1 MGRFGVPALFG
12 KRNVSMSRNLALLVL
27 LGFSVGHAAAC
38 FTVYDRTNAIVYY
51 AQTPPVDMTPP
62 FNEKLQRAF
71 PGSHLVF
78 GNTTGCPV
86 KQAGYNPAK
95 PLAPTSPLFTD
106 KRTAEEMKLSH
117 SVLPNGAA
125 LVAKPPAGMRP
136 GFTVMNLNGQASTDR
151 AVTRPASASSKQSP
165 VITEM
170 RDPPVTV
177 IERDGS
183 VKEVR

>member
-1 MGRFGVPALFG
+1 MI
-12 KRNVSMSRNLALLVL
+12 RNLALFAVC
-27 LGFSVGHAAAC
+27 GVAAGHAVAC

-62 FNEKLQRAF
+62 FNDKLQKAF

-95 PLAPTSPLFTD
+95 PPAASSPLFTD

-136 GFTVMNLNGQASTDR
+136 GFTVLNLGGPVAT
-151 AVTRPASASSKQSP
+151 APVAPRPLASSAKSSP

-170 RDPPVTV
+170 RDPPITI
-177 IERDGS
+177 IEERGRIGG
-183 VKEVR
+183 ETR

>member
-1 MGRFGVPALFG
+1 MTKNFAL
-12 KRNVSMSRNLALLVL
+12 VAWLAL
-27 LGFSVGHAAAC
+27 SAGHAAAC

-62 FNEKLQRAF
+62 FNEKLQKVF

-78 GNTTGCPV
+78 GSTTGCPV
-86 KQAGYNPAK
+86 KQSGYNPAR
-95 PLAPTSPLFTD
+95 PPASTSPLFTD

-117 SVLPNGAA
+117 SMLPNGAA
-125 LVAKPPAGMRP
+125 LVSKPPAGMRP
-136 GFTVMNLNGQASTDR
+136 GFTVMNLGGQALPDR
-151 AVTRPASASSKQSP
+151 AALRSGSASARQSP
-165 VITEM
+165 VITEL

-183 VKEVR
+183 VKEIR

>member
-1 MGRFGVPALFG
+1 MV
-12 KRNVSMSRNLALLVL
+12 KNLALLAL
-27 LGFSVGHAAAC
+27 LGLAAGNAAAC

-62 FNEKLQRAF
+62 FNDRLQKVF

-78 GNTTGCPV
+78 GSTTGCPV
-86 KQAGYNPAK
+86 KQAGYNPAR
-95 PLAPTSPLFTD
+95 PPGVSAPLFTD
-106 KRTAEEMKLSH
+106 KRTAEEMKLNH
-117 SVLPNGAA
+117 TVLPNGAA
-125 LVAKPPAGMRP
+125 LVAKPPTGMRP
-136 GFTVMNLNGQASTDR
+136 GFTVLNLGGQAVADRDSSRPST
-151 AVTRPASASSKQSP
+151 ALPKQSP

-177 IERDGS
+177 IGPGGA

>member
-1 MGRFGVPALFG
+1 MI
-12 KRNVSMSRNLALLVL
+12 RNLALFALFGV
-27 LGFSVGHAAAC
+27 AAGQAVAC

-62 FNEKLQRAF
+62 FNERLQKAF
-71 PGSHLVF
+71 PGSHMVF

-86 KQAGYNPAK
+86 KQAGYNPAR
-95 PLAPTSPLFTD
+95 PPAATSPLFTD
-106 KRTAEEMKLSH
+106 KRTAEEMKLAH

-136 GFTVMNLNGQASTDR
+136 GFTVMNLGGR
-151 AVTRPASASSKQSP
+151 ATTERTVSRSAAASSKQSP

-177 IERDGS
+177 IERDGA
-183 VKEVR
+183 VREVR

>member
-1 MGRFGVPALFG
+1 MT
-12 KRNVSMSRNLALLVL
+12 KNLALVAL
-27 LGFSVGHAAAC
+27 LGLAAGNAAAC

-62 FNEKLQRAF
+62 FNDRLQKVF

-78 GNTTGCPV
+78 GSTTGCPV
-86 KQAGYNPAK
+86 KQAGYNPSR
-95 PLAPTSPLFTD
+95 PPAPTAPLFTD
-106 KRTAEEMKLSH
+106 KRTAEEMKLTH

-136 GFTVMNLNGQASTDR
+136 GFTVMNLNGQASVDSN
-151 AVTRPASASSKQSP
+151 VSRPASATSKPGS

-170 RDPPVTV
+170 RDPPVPV
-177 IERDGS
+177 IERDQS
-183 VKEVR
+183 VREVR

>member
-1 MGRFGVPALFG
+1 MT
-12 KRNVSMSRNLALLVL
+12 KNLALVAL
-27 LGFSVGHAAAC
+27 LGLAAGNAAAC

-62 FNEKLQRAF
+62 FNEKLQKVF

-78 GNTTGCPV
+78 GSTTGCPV
-86 KQAGYNPAK
+86 KQAGYNPAR
-95 PLAPTSPLFTD
+95 PPAATSPLFTD

-125 LVAKPPAGMRP
+125 LVAKPPVGMRP
-136 GFTVMNLNGQASTDR
+136 GFTVMNLGGQTTTDR
-151 AVTRPASASSKQSP
+151 AASRPSVSSSKQSP

-177 IERDGS
+177 IERDGA
-183 VKEVR
+183 VKQVR

>member
-1 MGRFGVPALFG
+1 MA
-12 KRNVSMSRNLALLVL
+12 KNLALVGLLVFAT
-27 LGFSVGHAAAC
+27 GNAAAC

-51 AQTPPVDMTPP
+51 AQTPPVDMTPA
-62 FNEKLQRAF
+62 FNDKLQKVF

-78 GNTTGCPV
+78 GSTTGCPV

-95 PLAPTSPLFTD
+95 LPAAISPLFTD
-106 KRTAEEMKLSH
+106 KRTAEEMKANHTL
-117 SVLPNGAA
+117 LPNGAVMIA
-125 LVAKPPAGMRP
+125 RPPTGMRP
-136 GFTVMNLNGQASTDR
+136 GFTVLNMGGQAALDR
-151 AVTRPASASSKQSP
+151 TGSLPAVLSSKQRP

-177 IERDGS
+177 IGPDGS

>member
-1 MGRFGVPALFG
+1 MTRH
-12 KRNVSMSRNLALLVL
+12 LAMLGLLTL
-27 LGFSVGHAAAC
+27 STGHAAAC

-62 FNEKLQRAF
+62 FNDKLQKAF

-86 KQAGYNPAK
+86 KQAGYNPGR
-95 PLAPTSPLFTD
+95 PPAPTSPLFTD

-136 GFTVMNLNGQASTDR
+136 GFTVMNLGGSPSADR
-151 AVTRPASASSKQSP
+151 SARPSVAAPKQGP

-177 IERDGS
+177 IERDGAI
-183 VKEVR
+183 KEVR

>member
-1 MGRFGVPALFG
+1 MT
-12 KRNVSMSRNLALLVL
+12 KNLALVAL
-27 LGFSVGHAAAC
+27 LGLAAGNVAAC

-62 FNEKLQRAF
+62 FNDKLQKVF

-78 GNTTGCPV
+78 GSTTGCPV

-95 PLAPTSPLFTD
+95 PPAATSPLFTD
-106 KRTAEEMKLSH
+106 KRTAEEMKLNH
-117 SVLPNGAA
+117 TVLPNGAA
-125 LVAKPPAGMRP
+125 MVAKPPTGMRP
-136 GFTVMNLNGQASTDR
+136 GFTVMNLGGQAAIAPVAKT
-151 AVTRPASASSKQSP
+151 SP

-177 IERDGS
+177 IAPGGA